1 MSMPQPD
8 ESGLN
13 HSSQYKIVDPLAVR
27 PVTLIGA
34 GSVGSHVAVMLAKRG
49 VRQLT
54 VYDHDSVESQNVP
67 ASEYRQI
74 DLARPK
80 VYALADIIRDAACLE
95 IDARHK
101 AYEGEPL
108 SGTVIACVDTME
120 ARQLIWERVR
130 AHKALVDLYV
140 DTRVVGQFIQ
150 VFAIVPGDPDDVPFY
165 AYYLRYSSNEAE
177 PNMCGRH
184 GTKSIAMKVTSIVD
198 ANLTQFWQHARKK
211 RIHEEQ
217 AVDLELIT

>member
-1 MSMPQPD
+1 MATLQD
-8 ESGLN
+8 EEGLN
-13 HSSQYKIVDPLAVR
+13 FSTQYKIVDPLAVR
-27 PVTLIGA
+27 PVVLIGA
-34 GSVGSHVAVMLAKRG
+34 GSVGSHVAMNLAKRG

-54 VYDHDSVESQNVP
+54 VYDPKAVRSENIP

-80 VYALADIIRDAACLE
+80 VHALADLIRDAACLE
-95 IDARHK
+95 IDTRDK
-101 AYEGEPL
+101 SYGGEPL
-108 SGTVIACVDTME
+108 SGTVISCVDTME
-120 ARQLIWERVR
+120 ARMLIWERVR

-165 AYYLRYSSNEAE
+165 EYYLRYSSKEAE

-184 GTKSIAMKVTSIVD
+184 GTKSISAKTASVVD
-198 ANLTQFWQHARKK
+198 SNLTQFWQNARKK

-217 AVDLELIT
+217 VVDLELIT